1 MVPTAELKP
10 LADNKIAQTDEE
22 DMGMSYSD
30 LSLYGKWRK
39 NEQLGP
45 VSMYKRAIGYWKNLK
60 PKEVAEKIKRFFKY
74 YAMNRH
80 KQTTITPSFH
90 AESYSIDDN
99 RFDLR

>member
-1 MVPTAELKP
+1 
-10 LADNKIAQTDEE
+10 
-22 DMGMSYSD
+22 MGMSYSD

-39 NEQLGP
+39 IEQLGP
-45 VSMYKRAIGYWKNLK
+45 VSMYKRAIGYWKNLR
-60 PKEVAEKIKRFFKY
+60 PKEVAEKVKTFFKY